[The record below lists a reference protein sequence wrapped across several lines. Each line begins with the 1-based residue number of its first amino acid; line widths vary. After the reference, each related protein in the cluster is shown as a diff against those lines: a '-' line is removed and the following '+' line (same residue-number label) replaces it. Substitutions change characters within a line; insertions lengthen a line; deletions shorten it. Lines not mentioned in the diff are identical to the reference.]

1 MTRRRKTAPALGPR
15 LQALRRAHSL
25 TLEQLSERSG
35 LSKSMLS
42 QIERGQTNPTFGT
55 LWSLTQSLGIEFS
68 ELVEGAQPPV
78 AAAAEIDLVAQH
90 ATPTIKSADG
100 KCLLNILSP
109 ARLASD
115 VEWYRLTV
123 KPGGALVSDPHGTGA
138 EEHLTCLV
146 GQLQVRSGGAQQ
158 SLTAGDTVRYRG
170 DLAHA
175 ISNPGKVSAEALL
188 IVINR
193 PRKAT

>member
-1 MTRRRKTAPALGPR
+1 MTRRRKSAPALGPR
-15 LQALRRAHSL
+15 LQALRRVHSL

-55 LWSLTQSLGIEFS
+55 LWSLTQSLGIAFS

-78 AAAAEIDLVAQH
+78 TAVTEIDLVAQH
-90 ATPTIKSADG
+90 ATPSIRSADG

-123 KPGGALVSDPHGTGA
+123 KAGGALVSEPHGAGA
-138 EEHLTCLV
+138 EEHLTCLA
-146 GQLQVRSGGAQQ
+146 GHLTVRSGGAQQ
-158 SLTAGDTVRYRG
+158 SLSAGDTARYRG
-170 DLAHA
+170 DQSHA
-175 ISNPGKVSAEALL
+175 ISNPGKAAAEALL
-188 IVINR
+188 VVINR
-193 PRKAT
+193 ARKAT